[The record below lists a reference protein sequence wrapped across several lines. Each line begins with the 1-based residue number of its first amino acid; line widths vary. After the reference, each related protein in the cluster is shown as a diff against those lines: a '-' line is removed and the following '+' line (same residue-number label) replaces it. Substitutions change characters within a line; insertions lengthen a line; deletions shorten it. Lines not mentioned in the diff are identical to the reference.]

1 MAGSC
6 APAPPPENVTV
17 PVYPVATL
25 PLASRA
31 ATSREKVEPAVAVA
45 GAETSSV
52 VAGPGVKVTA
62 TEFAKGEPSRV
73 AETVATPALV
83 EDVSVPDTV
92 PSPLSVAE
100 PTDPR
105 DVVNA

>member
-1 MAGSC
+1 M
-6 APAPPPENVTV
+6 
-17 PVYPVATL
+17 YPVATL

-31 ATSREKVEPAVAVA
+31 VTTMEKVEPAVAVA
-45 GAETSSV
+45 GAESSSV
-52 VAGPGVKVTA
+52 FAGPGVKVTL

-83 EDVSVPDTV
+83 EDVNVPDTV
-92 PSPLSVAE
+92 PSPLSVAD
-100 PTDPR
+100 PTDPP